1 MIEKIV
7 SGGQTGVDRAALD
20 AAIAL
25 GVPHGGWLPR
35 GRRAEDGP
43 LPDTYQ
49 LKEMDSALYKDRTL
63 QNVIDSDGTLIIA
76 RGPLTGGSII
86 TLKAAKANDKPCLH
100 INLKNTPAFLAT
112 SKIVEWL
119 LDFNIKTLNVAGPRA
134 SKDPSIYN
142 DAKKIIEGVYYL
154 GMVKMNMMNSGPHGS
169 FQQERLPRNLPES
182 VTSAVDLLIS
192 VMSLKDKATVANMTE
207 REVLSLDATLGRYIS
222 ENLDRWVINSA
233 FMASYIHL
241 TGKAFV
247 RSEAPAVIL
256 RELWKKL
263 KVTHRLRIVK

>member
-25 GVPHGGWLPR
+25 GVPHGGWLPK

-43 LPDTYQ
+43 LPGTYQ
-49 LKEMDSALYKDRTL
+49 LQEMDSALYKDRTL

-76 RGPLTGGSII
+76 RGPLSGGSII

-100 INLKNTPAFLAT
+100 INLKNMPAFLAT

-119 LDFNIKTLNVAGPRA
+119 MDFNINILNVAGPRA
-134 SKDPSIYN
+134 SKDPTIYD
-142 DAKKIIEGVYYL
+142 DAKKIIEAVYYL
-154 GMVKMNMMNSGPHGS
+154 GMVKTNMIISGSHRS
-169 FQQERLPRNLPES
+169 SQHEMLPRNLPGT
-182 VTSAVDLLIS
+182 VTEAVDQLIFN
-192 VMSLKDKATVANMTE
+192 MSLKDKATVANMTE
-207 REVLSLDATLGRYIS
+207 REVLLLDSTLGRYIS
-222 ENLDRWVINSA
+222 ERLDRWVTNSA

-247 RSEAPAVIL
+247 RTEAPAVIL
-256 RELWKKL
+256 RELWQKL
-263 KVTHRLRIVK
+263 KVTHRLRVVK

>member
-25 GVPHGGWLPR
+25 GIPHGGWLPR

-49 LKEMDSALYKDRTL
+49 LKEMESATYKDRTL
-63 QNVIDSDGTLIIA
+63 QNVLDSDGTLIIA

-86 TLKAAKANDKPCLH
+86 TVKAARAIDKPCLH

-112 SKIVEWL
+112 SRIVEWL
-119 LDFNIKTLNVAGPRA
+119 MEYHIKILNVAGPRA
-134 SKDPSIYN
+134 SKDPAIY
-142 DAKKIIEGVYYL
+142 DEAKKILEGVYYL
-154 GMVKMNMMNSGPHGS
+154 GLVKTNM
-169 FQQERLPRNLPES
+169 
-182 VTSAVDLLIS
+182 VTSRSSRSFRQSTLPGHLPGTVAAAVDQLIS
-192 VMSLKDKATVANMTE
+192 NLSLKDRATIANMTE
-207 REVLSLDATLGRYIS
+207 REVLLLEATLGRYIS
-222 ENLDRWVINSA
+222 ENLDRWVTDSA
-233 FMASYIHL
+233 FMASYIHF

-247 RSEAPAVIL
+247 RAEATGVIL
-256 RELWKKL
+256 RELWQKL
-263 KVTHRLRIVK
+263 KVSHKLRVVK

>member
-25 GVPHGGWLPR
+25 GIPHGGWLPR

-63 QNVIDSDGTLIIA
+63 RNVIDSDGTLIIA

-100 INLKNTPAFLAT
+100 INLRNIPAFLAT

-119 LDFNIKTLNVAGPRA
+119 MELNIKILNVAGPRA
-134 SKDPSIYN
+134 SKDPTIY
-142 DAKKIIEGVYYL
+142 DEAKKIIEGVYYL
-154 GMVKMNMMNSGPHGS
+154 GMVKTNMMNSGSHRS
-169 FQQERLPRNLPES
+169 FQPETLPRNLPGT
-182 VTSAVDLLIS
+182 VTAAVSHLIS
-192 VMSLKDKATVANMTE
+192 NMSLKDKATVANMTE
-207 REVLSLDATLGRYIS
+207 REVLGLDSTLGRYIS
-222 ENLDRWVINSA
+222 EKLDRWVTSSS
-233 FMASYIHL
+233 FMASYIDL

-247 RSEAPAVIL
+247 RTEAPAVIL
-256 RELWKKL
+256 RELWQTL
-263 KVTHRLRIVK
+263 KVTHRLRVVK